1 MATRSGRARTGET
14 TPRSMR
20 ASPAPSPRPSQRAD
34 EIVSRVRSLGVRVV
48 TVEEPAYPSRL
59 ASIAMPPHVLF
70 VTGDPA
76 ALSRERAVAIVG
88 TRRATTAGRTTAGRI
103 ATALVAADAT
113 IVSGLAFG
121 IDGVAHE
128 ATVRAGGTTVAVIG
142 GGHAVVAPRSHARLA
157 AAIIAGGGAV
167 VSELAPDVK
176 PSHGTFPRRNRII
189 SGLSDATVVVEA
201 PARSGALI
209 TASWALEQGRP
220 CYLVPG
226 ALDAPASAGCLAF
239 LREWEHEAHI
249 VAGIPQLIAD
259 LGFARPIA
267 GMRDAVA
274 AATTQ
279 SLGAVEGAIAAP
291 AGRRPRHR
299 RRAGGGHRPA
309 GRDRPH
315 RARPARAPGPRRG
328 DPRSLSP
335 GRSAARRAR
344 RRSGHDERVAHG
356 GVARPAG
363 SVLPSVTRHAP
374 TRRSGRADVSP
385 PLPTDPVR
393 ESVLR
398 KLIIAILAVPVL
410 AAIYAATALR
420 RSGIVRATVAL
431 GLGAALGLGVVAFV
445 RPTLTT
451 ATPPTDIVP
460 LTAGRIPD
468 LGRHRR
474 RAPGAGGRRILDADG
489 ARVRRGGAG
498 RRARRPPS
506 SCAGTTT
513 TPP

>member
-1 MATRSGRARTGET
+1 MLGVGTGGPPPSAVGSTPAGQGGVAGPPAPGARRRTADEAPDPYARERDAWTALTSAHGLGPVGFAALLTEFGTGRAIMEVATGPSAVERLMATRSVGADGRDHAPIHAGVARAIAMAVQ
-14 TPRSMR
+14 RS
-20 ASPAPSPRPSQRAD
+20 D
-34 EIVSRVRSLGVRVV
+34 EIVSRVHSLGVRVV

-103 ATALVAADAT
+103 ATAMVAADAT

-189 SGLSDATVVVEA
+189 SGLSDGTIVVEA

-279 SLGAVEGAIAAP
+279 SLGAVEGAIAVHLVSGHVTVDELVAVTDLP
-291 AGRRPRHR
+291 VATVLTALVLLERRGLAVGIHGRY
-299 RRAGGGHRPA
+299 RPA
-309 GRDRPH
+309 GPLLGEPTPIRP
-315 RARPARAPGPRRG
+315 R
-328 DPRSLSP
+328 
-335 GRSAARRAR
+335 
-344 RRSGHDERVAHG
+344 
-356 GVARPAG
+356 
-363 SVLPSVTRHAP
+363 
-374 TRRSGRADVSP
+374 
-385 PLPTDPVR
+385 
-393 ESVLR
+393 
-398 KLIIAILAVPVL
+398 
-410 AAIYAATALR
+410 
-420 RSGIVRATVAL
+420 
-431 GLGAALGLGVVAFV
+431 
-445 RPTLTT
+445 
-451 ATPPTDIVP
+451 
-460 LTAGRIPD
+460 
-468 LGRHRR
+468 
-474 RAPGAGGRRILDADG
+474 
-489 ARVRRGGAG
+489 
-498 RRARRPPS
+498 
-506 SCAGTTT
+506 
-513 TPP
+513 